1 MNGFISLAPGLRR
14 TVRTLIGL
22 IRLGGWFQ
30 AEATWRLLLGAAA
43 GLVSGAAAVATGML
57 RALAATLLG
66 VRTLGFDD
74 GHGGGGLDRGHGSF
88 SLVWFVMLR
97 IRLYTVGLAIA
108 SGLERF
114 S

>member
-43 GLVSGAAAVATGML
+43 GLVPSAAAVATGML
-57 RALAATLLG
+57 RALAAPLLG

-74 GHGGGGLDRGHGSF
+74 GHGGGGLDRGHGF
-88 SLVWFVMLR
+88 FLLGLVCDAEFH
-97 IRLYTVGLAIA
+97 
-108 SGLERF
+108 
-114 S
+114 